1 MKSSTRSSLFF
12 AAAIAGGLATT
23 FLASSALA
31 DDITMDNTRFVSSQS
46 RDEVRADLKKPY
58 PGGYPWSSQYKMGVT
73 KSDRTRE
80 QTVSEYLSSR
90 DAANALVAEDS
101 GSSYFNGTAARRN
114 PAATMGGPAR

>member
-1 MKSSTRSSLFF
+1 MKSNAPSSLFF
-12 AAAIAGGLATT
+12 AAAVVGGIATT
-23 FLASSALA
+23 FFASAALA
-31 DDITMDNTRFVSSQS
+31 DDITMDNSRFVSSQS

-58 PGGYPWSSQYKMGVT
+58 AGGYPWSSQYKMGVT

-101 GSSYFNGTAARRN
+101 GSSYFNGTAARTN
-114 PAATMGGPAR
+114 PTATMGGPAR